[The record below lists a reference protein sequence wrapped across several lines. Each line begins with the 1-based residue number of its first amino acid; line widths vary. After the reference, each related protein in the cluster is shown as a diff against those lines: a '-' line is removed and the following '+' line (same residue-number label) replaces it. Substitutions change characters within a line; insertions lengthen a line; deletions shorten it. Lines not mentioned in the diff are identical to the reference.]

1 MRFYDDEGREL
12 RVLLKNG
19 DAEKWASV
27 LGKRM
32 NQKGFHEMFKPIRKL
47 GKGNFATV
55 YEA

>member
-1 MRFYDDEGREL
+1 VWLNSTE
-12 RVLLKNG
+12 
-19 DAEKWASV
+19 AEKWAAV

-55 YEA
+55 Y